1 MSIYIYMYTLYRG
14 SSARKVVVNN
24 TATTNPIMYFNYY
37 SILEIFN
44 LIVFIF
50 SSKIELITEQIIMV
64 VQFVYPYRGIFWYVW
79 VIWNWLPII
88 IVQQY

>member
-1 MSIYIYMYTLYRG
+1 MYTLYRG

-24 TATTNPIMYFNYY
+24 ATTNPIMYFNYY

-64 VQFVYPYRGIFWYVW
+64 VQFVYPYRGVF
-79 VIWNWLPII
+79 
-88 IVQQY
+88 